1 MLINSTVPMIINH
14 NSFDSLI
21 PMTLVEIWG
30 NMFIWTLIYCLGVKN
45 ASSKF
50 LKVFLKNTFKLHL
63 TLNDLI

>member
-21 PMTLVEIWG
+21 PMTLVDIWG
-30 NMFIWTLIYCLGVKN
+30 NMFIWNLFSCLGVKN